1 MKSVWTHG
9 ERKSAKSDDT
19 IQNRTAPS
27 KTDNCLR
34 LLTIPGVRKQTPISD
49 IGWYSTTTIMSVRN
63 QDVADQKTDG
73 SFRNPTVPSKN
84 GH

>member
-19 IQNRTAPS
+19 IQSRTAPS
-27 KTDNCLR
+27 KTDNCLS
-34 LLTIPGVRKQTPISD
+34 LLTIPGVRKQTQISD

-63 QDVADQKTDG
+63 QDGADQKTDG

>member
-34 LLTIPGVRKQTPISD
+34 LLTIPSVRKQTQISY
-49 IGWYSTTTIMSVRN
+49 IGWYSTTMIMSVRN
-63 QDVADQKTDG
+63 QDVADKKTDG

>member
-34 LLTIPGVRKQTPISD
+34 LLTIPSVRKQTQISY
-49 IGWYSTTTIMSVRN
+49 IGCYSTTMIMSVRN
-63 QDVADQKTDG
+63 QDVADKKTDG

>member
-27 KTDNCLR
+27 KTDNCLS
-34 LLTIPGVRKQTPISD
+34 LLTIPGVRKQTQISD

-63 QDVADQKTDG
+63 QDGADQKTDG
-73 SFRNPTVPSKN
+73 SFRNPSVPSKN